1 MHLPNLNE
9 TQSKRLLELCQ
20 QTYDIDTVAID
31 DEKTYHMISDGDTDG
46 IFMMETEWIKY
57 DLRQIRPA
65 NIEELTAC
73 MALSH
78 SVHMNPY
85 IYPYLK
91 RSRTK
96 YIVFPIY
103 KKIEAVE
110 DILRDTHGMLLYKE
124 QVGKIEDVIEEMPDD
139 VKLCYKTA
147 IATIEEEIQER
158 KRTRT
163 ISSHDYFY
171 KRAVFCYKLAYMKA
185 NYPDLF
191 DKLRKHVINIKE

>member
-9 TQSKRLLELCQ
+9 TQSKRLLELCR

-31 DEKTYHMISDGDTDG
+31 DKKTYHMISDGDTDG

-85 IYPYLK
+85 ISILETIAYE
-91 RSRTK
+91 
-96 YIVFPIY
+96 IY
-103 KKIEAVE
+103 RVS
-110 DILRDTHGMLLYKE
+110 Y
-124 QVGKIEDVIEEMPDD
+124 
-139 VKLCYKTA
+139 
-147 IATIEEEIQER
+147 IQE
-158 KRTRT
+158 
-163 ISSHDYFY
+163 
-171 KRAVFCYKLAYMKA
+171 
-185 NYPDLF
+185 N
-191 DKLRKHVINIKE
+191 